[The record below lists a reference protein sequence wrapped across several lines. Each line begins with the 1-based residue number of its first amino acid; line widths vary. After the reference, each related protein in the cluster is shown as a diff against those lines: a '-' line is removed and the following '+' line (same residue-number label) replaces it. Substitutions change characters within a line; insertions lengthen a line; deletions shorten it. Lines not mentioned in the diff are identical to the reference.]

1 MWGYLIA
8 IIVCGSVIGT
18 ALVLASKNGSK
29 QAQLEALKAELR
41 KQAEEQARVA
51 RINNS
56 VANMSDSD
64 VRNSLHKIATQQ
76 SKRVQ

>member
-1 MWGYLIA
+1 MWGYFIA

-18 ALVLASKNGSK
+18 ALILASRNGSK

-41 KQAEEQARVA
+41 KQAEEQAREA

-56 VANMSDSD
+56 ICNMSDSA
-64 VRNSLHKIATQQ
+64 VRERLSNLSGK
-76 SKRVQ
+76 

>member
-1 MWGYLIA
+1 MIWYFLA
-8 IIVCGSVIGT
+8 IFGLGSLLTCIVF
-18 ALVLASKNGSK
+18 LASKNGSK
-29 QAQLEALKAELR
+29 AAQLEALKAELR

-64 VRNSLHKIATQQ
+64 VRNSLHKIATEQ

>member
-8 IIVCGSVIGT
+8 IIVCGSVIGM

-41 KQAEEQARVA
+41 KQAEDQARA
-51 RINNS
+51 NRINQN
-56 VANMSDSD
+56 VANFSDSD
-64 VRNSLHKIATQQ
+64 IRNKLHGIAN
-76 SKRVQ
+76 SINKK